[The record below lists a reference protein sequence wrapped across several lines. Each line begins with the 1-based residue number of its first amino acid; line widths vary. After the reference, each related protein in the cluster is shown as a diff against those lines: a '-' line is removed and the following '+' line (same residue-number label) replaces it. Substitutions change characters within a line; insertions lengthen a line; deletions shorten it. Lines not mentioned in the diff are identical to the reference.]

1 MREHQGVSPRP
12 HRRDFVLGWSLGLV
26 PSLVVPRDRARGDAA
41 PPGPPPD
48 PIQAETDA
56 RLALVLARYGAR
68 LDEEA
73 RKSIRSEIESQVRR
87 AEGLRHFALTN
98 GEGPFPVFKPYR
110 SPLA

>member
-1 MREHQGVSPRP
+1 MRENSCVSPRP
-12 HRRDFVLGWSLGLV
+12 HRRDFVLGFSLGLV
-26 PSLVVPRDRARGDAA
+26 PSLVVPGAQARGDET
-41 PPGPPPD
+41 PPGPPSD

-56 RLALVLARYGAR
+56 RLALVLARFGAR

-73 RKSIRSEIESQVRR
+73 RMAIRSEIESQVRR